1 MLLSNDFAILTS
13 HSLSNIRKRIMKL
26 ALTTTLLAL
35 AQAESLVQKNLAQ
48 LTSTEGDGLEAFD
61 DLANQ
66 T

>member
-26 ALTTTLLAL
+26 TITTTLLAL

>member
-1 MLLSNDFAILTS
+1 
-13 HSLSNIRKRIMKL
+13 MKL